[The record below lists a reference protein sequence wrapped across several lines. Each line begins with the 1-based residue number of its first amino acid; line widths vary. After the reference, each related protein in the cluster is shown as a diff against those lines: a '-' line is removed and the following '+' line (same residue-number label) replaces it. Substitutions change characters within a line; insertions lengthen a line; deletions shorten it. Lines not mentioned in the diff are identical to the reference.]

1 MGQNT
6 LNDYKDSSKKD
17 KLDLIKKDI
26 KNNLVCD
33 LKDNATNLVFG
44 KGNIDSDIFFIG
56 EAPGKNED
64 LEGLPFVGRAGKQ
77 LDDML
82 STINLGI
89 NDVYIANILKYRP
102 PKNRDPNPEEIK
114 KHTPYLIRQI
124 KVIKPKVVVTLGNF
138 ATKFALAG
146 FKKEGM
152 SKVSGISKIHG
163 TVFDSH
169 DLVAKLKIFPMY
181 HPAAMLYRRKLKDT
195 LYEDFEKLGKL
206 IKNN

>member
-6 LNDYKDSSKKD
+6 LNDYKNSPKKE
-17 KLDLIKKDI
+17 KLDNIIDDI
-26 KNNLVCD
+26 ENNLICE
-33 LKDNATNLVFG
+33 LKDNAKNLVFG
-44 KGNIDSDIFFIG
+44 KGDIDADIFFIG

-64 LEGLPFVGRAGKQ
+64 LEGLPFVGKAGKQ

-102 PKNRDPNPEEIK
+102 PNNRDPKPDEIK

-124 KVIKPKVVVTLGNF
+124 KVIDPNVVVTLGNF
-138 ATKFALAG
+138 ATKFALSG
-146 FKKEGM
+146 FKTKGM

-163 TVFDSH
+163 TVFESEGEIEGID
-169 DLVAKLKIFPMY
+169 IFPMY
-181 HPAAMLYRRKLKDT
+181 HPAAMLYQRSLEDT
-195 LYEDFEKLGKL
+195 LYSDFKKLRKY
-206 IKNN
+206 IN